1 MNKVAAMPVLRLK
14 QLIIAVLVSGLL
26 GYAVLYRLP
35 HALAAFFYA
44 SGKAVPTLVL
54 QQGQQ
59 P

>member
-1 MNKVAAMPVLRLK
+1 MPVLRLK